1 MDNLLIN
8 KILVL
13 ATNLIGFWLIIWV
26 LRSDPKARNNK
37 FFALTTLPIILWVNF
52 AFLCQFFTEA
62 LSSIIMA
69 RLGYG
74 MAALFFL
81 SFYFFSESFLSSKKQ
96 RSRLFTRII
105 WLLCI
110 FDFVFAV
117 FTNQLVRDVANTN
130 WGNLPIM
137 GSGSFI
143 YFFSI
148 FFLTVFIIF
157 DLILKYYQA
166 SREEKLRV
174 QYFLVGFFIF
184 IAANLVF
191 NVVLPFWQQI
201 PQYYQ
206 FGDYSAI
213 ILLGFT
219 AYAIVKR
226 KLFGMKVV
234 LTELLVGFIAILL
247 LVNFLASENTFEYLW
262 KGALLG
268 AFVVFGFLLIKSV
281 QREIE
286 QKEEMDRMAT
296 KLATAHIKLEGAYDQ
311 LKQLDEAKSEFISIA
326 SHQLRTP
333 LTAIKGYISMILE
346 GDYGRLARKTLKPIE
361 NIYYSS
367 ERLIA
372 LVNSL
377 LNISRLESG
386 KITMDYSEVNIA
398 DVAKD
403 VVKELEVQAEK
414 KSLELA
420 VEAAAGFPATAWTDH
435 DKIRNIILNLVDN
448 AIKYT
453 AQGGVTVLLQP
464 AENKKFRIVV
474 QDTGA
479 GLDPDEIS
487 KLFESFSRAGAGQR
501 VWVEGAGLGLYIA
514 RKFVEMH
521 QGKVW
526 VESEG
531 KGKGSRFIAELP
543 IEKPVGLVK
552 NEPLAKTGVF
562 T

>member
-26 LRSDPKARNNK
+26 IRSDPKARNNK

-296 KLATAHIKLEGAYDQ
+296 KLATAHIKLEGAYDS
-311 LKQLDEAKSEFISIA
+311 L
-326 SHQLRTP
+326 
-333 LTAIKGYISMILE
+333 
-346 GDYGRLARKTLKPIE
+346 
-361 NIYYSS
+361 
-367 ERLIA
+367 
-372 LVNSL
+372 NS
-377 LNISRLESG
+377 
-386 KITMDYSEVNIA
+386 
-398 DVAKD
+398 
-403 VVKELEVQAEK
+403 
-414 KSLELA
+414 
-420 VEAAAGFPATAWTDH
+420 
-435 DKIRNIILNLVDN
+435 
-448 AIKYT
+448 
-453 AQGGVTVLLQP
+453 
-464 AENKKFRIVV
+464 
-474 QDTGA
+474 
-479 GLDPDEIS
+479 
-487 KLFESFSRAGAGQR
+487 
-501 VWVEGAGLGLYIA
+501 
-514 RKFVEMH
+514 
-521 QGKVW
+521 
-526 VESEG
+526 
-531 KGKGSRFIAELP
+531 
-543 IEKPVGLVK
+543 
-552 NEPLAKTGVF
+552 
-562 T
+562 

>member
-346 GDYGRLARKTLKPIE
+346 GDYGRLARKTLKHIE